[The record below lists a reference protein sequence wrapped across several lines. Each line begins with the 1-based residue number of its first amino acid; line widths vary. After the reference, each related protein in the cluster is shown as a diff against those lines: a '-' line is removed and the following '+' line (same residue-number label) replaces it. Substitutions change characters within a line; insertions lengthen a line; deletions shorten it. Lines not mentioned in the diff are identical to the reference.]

1 MFEKMQK
8 DNMEARKSRDTVTAN
23 LLTTVISEAKMV
35 GKDAGN
41 REPSEDEVSAIV
53 KKFLKGINESITLL
67 EKDNRDTEKEK
78 VEKKILTSYLPEP
91 LSEEDLKK
99 AIEEIIS
106 TLPEKSPKMMGQVM
120 AALKEK
126 YPNQFDGKV
135 ASGLAKN
142 LLS

>member
-1 MFEKMQK
+1 MFQQMQK

-35 GKDAGN
+35 GKNAGN
-41 REPSEDEVSAIV
+41 REPTEEEVTAVV
-53 KKFLKGINESITLL
+53 KKFLKGINESITFL
-67 EKDNRDTEKEK
+67 EKDNRDADKEK
-78 VEKKILTSYLPEP
+78 TEKKILESYLPEP

-106 TLPEKSPKMMGQVM
+106 TLSEKSPKMMGQVM

-135 ASGLAKN
+135 ASGLAKT